1 MTVALLR
8 EWTVQ
13 KSLIVDPT
21 LALVRGKLVLP
32 TKFGLLFCLPNLALN
47 FVFAA
52 QMAWLG
58 FFLYKFFLPPYEPF
72 FKVRPT

>member
-1 MTVALLR
+1 M
-8 EWTVQ
+8 Q
-13 KSLIVDPT
+13 KNLIVDQT
-21 LALVRGKLVLP
+21 LALVPGELVLQ
-32 TKFGLLFCLPNLALN
+32 TKFGLLFLLPNLALN

-72 FKVRPT
+72 FKVWPT